1 MNFLLPVLFFNRL
14 NEGGPFFMYPILLML
29 VICIVLITKSFI
41 KGDLNGKLDSFIKH
55 ISLFA
60 LVWGFLGL
68 MIGLITAFDSISS
81 TGGISTSAFASGL
94 KIGLLSP
101 TFGAFTFL
109 VARFGI
115 IVLTLKKK

>member
-1 MNFLLPVLFFNRL
+1 MSFLLSASIFNRL

-29 VICIVLITKSFI
+29 IVCTVLIAKSFI
-41 KGDLNGKLDSFIKH
+41 KSDLNGKLDSLIKH

-60 LVWGFLGL
+60 LVLGFLGL
-68 MIGLITAFDSISS
+68 MIELIVAFDSISS
-81 TGGISTSAFASGL
+81 AEGISTSAFASGL
-94 KIGLLSP
+94 KVGLLSP

-115 IVLTLKKK
+115 IALTFKKK

>member
-1 MNFLLPVLFFNRL
+1 MNFLLPVLLFNRL

-29 VICIVLITKSFI
+29 IICIALTATSLI
-41 KGDLNGKLDSFIKH
+41 KGDLNNKIYSLIKH

-81 TGGISTSAFASGL
+81 SGGISTPAFASGL

-109 VARFGI
+109 VARLGI
-115 IVLTLKKK
+115 ILLTLKKK